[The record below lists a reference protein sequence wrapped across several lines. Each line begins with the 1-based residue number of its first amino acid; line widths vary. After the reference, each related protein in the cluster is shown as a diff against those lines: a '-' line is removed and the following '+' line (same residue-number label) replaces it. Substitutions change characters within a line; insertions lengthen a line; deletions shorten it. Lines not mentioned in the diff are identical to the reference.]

1 MREKFNLNN
10 EKGSITVFVLVAL
23 LFMSAFLIISYASNA
38 NKSKIVK
45 EQLEIIESIYKMKIE
60 TTDNIYNKASAVP
73 IINDLPEIIY
83 VGATSIQDY
92 IDSGDGEEIKL
103 LEIKIDEKIFN
114 SELDMN
120 KYIEDNNLYSEKE
133 ITITVTNSLDNTATK
148 TQTVTFKAIEGP
160 VIKNLPSTIITN
172 VTQISDSYVSYDKLG
187 KKEEVYT
194 IVEINTDF
202 TSVTQ
207 LVTYADEWLTEN
219 NQYEVDV
226 NIKIKATGNDNLTSE
241 STQAIKFIRGIS
253 VTNET
258 ELNTALATVSP
269 LYINVA
275 NDIECSNTISV
286 DGITHTLD
294 LNNKTISKTV
304 VNESFTF
311 ITLGSN
317 TNLTIIDSSKNQNG
331 TILAKLHEE
340 VESDGDDRK
349 TNIICIQNQGTLN
362 INSGK
367 VSADS
372 IQLMLE
378 KKKGTEVDNTCT
390 AINNTG
396 TINLNGGTIN
406 CNIGAKACCRSSVKT
421 ATAYAY
427 GIINSGTINANSGYI
442 ITNADAY
449 VIKSAGIWG
458 KTHAYSYGIQNSGT
472 INNKENITFTT
483 TVRAHQTDTYSTDE
497 DSADI
502 KED

>member
-1 MREKFNLNN
+1 MNFKK
-10 EKGSITVFVLVAL
+10 EKGSITIFVLITL
-23 LFMSAFLIISYASNA
+23 LFMSAFLIVSYASNM
-38 NKSKIVK
+38 NKSKIAK

-60 TTDNIYNKASAVP
+60 TTDNIYNKLTTVP
-73 IINDLPEIIY
+73 TISDLPEIIY
-83 VGATSIQDY
+83 IGATYIEDY
-92 IDSGDGEEIKL
+92 IDSGDGEEIKS
-103 LEIKIDEKIFN
+103 LEIKIDEKIFI

-120 KYIEDNNLYSEKE
+120 KYIESNNLYTEKE
-133 ITITVTNSLDNTATK
+133 ITITVTNSLDNIATK
-148 TQTVTFKAIEGP
+148 TQMVTFKSIEGP
-160 VIKNLPSTIITN
+160 VIKYLTSNIITN
-172 VTQISDSYVSYDKLG
+172 VTEISDSYVSYDKLG
-187 KKEEVYT
+187 KKEEIYT

-202 TSVTQ
+202 TSFLE
-207 LVTYADEWLTEN
+207 LVKYADDWLENN

-226 NIKIKATGNDNLTSE
+226 NIKITATGNNDLVSE
-241 STQAIKFIRGIS
+241 LTQAVKFIRGIS

-258 ELNTALATVSP
+258 ELNAALSSTSP

-275 NDIECSNTISV
+275 NDIKCLNTINV
-286 DGITHTLD
+286 AGITHTLD
-294 LNNKTISKTV
+294 LNNNTISKTV

-311 ITLGSN
+311 ITLGIN

-349 TNIICIQNQGTLN
+349 TNIICIQNQGILN

-372 IQLMLE
+372 IQFILE

-390 AINNTG
+390 AIKNTG

-406 CNIGAKACCRSSVKT
+406 CNIGAKACCRTSVKT

-427 GIINSGTINANSGYI
+427 GIVNSGTINANSGYI

-449 VIKSAGIWG
+449 VIKSSTVWG
-458 KTHAYSYGIQNSGT
+458 KTYAYSYGIENSGT

-497 DSADI
+497 DSAEI
-502 KED
+502 KEI